1 MTCKENKL
9 MIYFLVDCS
18 NAMSGKLI
26 EKARTWIKYFRDDY
40 SNDPTSLE
48 CTRFSIITF
57 ESLVRQIVPPTK
69 LMNFQVPRLQTNG
82 NSAVLGEALRVLKD
96 CINRD
101 VGYGGWKPIV
111 YLFCKSMPTDKEIFF
126 QELGDIRAFT
136 DEHHIFAYYEEPD
149 DDYCGELAYILDNI
163 TGNLILMDSEIPVVS
178 YYPEKYF
185 DLPWTTQPINSNSPP
200 WPIFT
205 PCKESVYLLID
216 CSSSMSGKPIN
227 IVKKSIET
235 LLSGLKNPYCSCFG
249 KVYLS
254 VITFSSSARQV
265 TPLTGLLTFQTPQ
278 LQIGGSANLEEAFR
292 VLKDCIRLEIIPN
305 TKERKGDW
313 KPYVFLF
320 TTGSSTNQKIFSRKV
335 NEFQTL
341 ADMIAFAM
349 ETFDE
354 INYLEHYLTVNTGLF
369 ELGIGKFHFGDNT
382 EFLDKSDTEVNPLV
396 SSNKNL
402 NSKGE
407 IVLKSNIRKLPI
419 YLLIDCSS
427 SMSGKPIEKV
437 KQGIKDFVSYLK
449 GDPQALETAYF
460 SVITFSSSARQ
471 VTPLTGLLTF
481 RMPQLQIG
489 GSANLEEAFR
499 VLKDCIQL
507 EIIPNTKELRGDWK
521 PHVFLF
527 TTGSSTNQRIFA
539 RKVNEFQTSAD
550 MVAFATET
558 FETSEMITSL
568 ECGALGL
575 NTSGGFIFIIGKFHF
590 GNINE
595 SLDKS
600 DTEVNPLVS
609 SNKNF
614 NGKGEVI
621 MESYV
626 RRLPVYLLLD
636 CSGSMSGEPIEA
648 VRQGINT
655 LLSDLKGDPQ
665 ALETAYLSVIT
676 FDSTAQQVVPL
687 TELMSFNP
695 PELHAS
701 GLTSMGGALRVLKD
715 CVQRELLPNTEE
727 HKGDWK
733 PLVFLLT
740 DGNPT
745 DGEVLRSE
753 LQDMSSLHAANIIAC
768 AAGPCANTTVLKQ
781 ITPNVLMMNS
791 TSAGDMAKFFAWVS
805 SSIGISSKSVSE
817 KPGEAFTLPPPPQGF
832 TVVP

>member
-9 MIYFLVDCS
+9 LIYFLVECS
-18 NAMSGKLI
+18 NAMSGKLLERAI
-26 EKARTWIKYFRDDY
+26 AWIKYFRDDY

-48 CTRFSIITF
+48 CMRFSIITF
-57 ESLVRQIVPPTK
+57 DSLARQVVPPTK
-69 LMNFQVPRLQTNG
+69 LMDFRVPRLQTNG
-82 NSAVLGEALRVLKD
+82 NSAILGEALRVLKD

-101 VGYGGWKPIV
+101 IGYGGWKPIV
-111 YLFCKSMPTDKEIFF
+111 YLFCKSMPTDKEIFL

-136 DEHHIFAYYEEPD
+136 DEHYTFAYYEEPD
-149 DDYCGELAYILDNI
+149 NDYCGELAYILNNI
-163 TGNLILMDSEIPVVS
+163 TGNLILIDSEIPVVP

-200 WPIFT
+200 WSIFT
-205 PCKESVYLLID
+205 PRKEREPIYLLID
-216 CSSSMSGKPIN
+216 CSNSMSGKPIN
-227 IVKKSIET
+227 TVKKSIKT
-235 LLSGLKNPYCSCFG
+235 LLSGLKNPYCCLMG
-249 KVYLS
+249 NVYLS

-265 TPLTGLLTFQTPQ
+265 TPLTGLMTFRMPQ
-278 LQIGGSANLEEAFR
+278 LQIGGSANLEGAFR
-292 VLKDCIRLEIIPN
+292 VLKDCIQRD
-305 TKERKGDW
+305 ERADNL
-313 KPYVFLF
+313 KPFVFLF
-320 TTGSSTNQKIFSRKV
+320 TTGSPINQKIFARKV
-335 NEFQTL
+335 NEFQTS
-341 ADMIAFAM
+341 ANMIAFAM
-349 ETFDE
+349 ETFNE
-354 INYLEHYLTVNTGLF
+354 INYLEHYVTVNTGLF
-369 ELGIGKFHFGDNT
+369 ELGIGKFDFGNIN
-382 EFLDKSDTEVNPLV
+382 ESLDKSDTEVNSLV

-407 IVLKSNIRKLPI
+407 IVLESNIRKLPI

-427 SMSGKPIEKV
+427 SMSGKPIEIV
-437 KQGIKDFVSYLK
+437 KQGIQDFVSNLK
-449 GDPQALETAYF
+449 DDPQALETAYL

-507 EIIPNTKELRGDWK
+507 EIIPNTKELRGDWN
-521 PHVFLF
+521 PYVFLF

-539 RKVNEFQTSAD
+539 RKVNEFQTSAA
-550 MVAFATET
+550 MAAFATET
-558 FETSEMITSL
+558 FDTSEMITSL
-568 ECGALGL
+568 AYGALGL

-600 DTEVNPLVS
+600 NTEVNTLVS
-609 SNKNF
+609 SNKNL

-648 VRQGINT
+648 VRQGIDS

-676 FDSTAQQVVPL
+676 FSSSAQQVVPL

-701 GLTSMGGALRVLKD
+701 GLTSLGGALRVLKD
-715 CVQRELLPNTEE
+715 CIQRELLPNTKE

-740 DGNPT
+740 DGVPT
-745 DGEVLRSE
+745 DGEVLHRE
-753 LQDMSSLHAANIIAC
+753 LQDLSSLHAANVIAC
-768 AAGPCANTTVLKQ
+768 AAGPDADTTVLKQ
-781 ITPNVLMMNS
+781 ITNNVLIMNNV
-791 TSAGDMAKFFAWVS
+791 SAGDMASFFAWVS
-805 SSIGISSKSVSE
+805 SSIGISSKSVTES
-817 KPGEAFTLPPPPQGF
+817 PGEAFTLPPPPQGF

>member
-9 MIYFLVDCS
+9 LIYFLVDCS

-26 EKARTWIKYFRDDY
+26 EKARAWIKYFRDDY

-57 ESLVRQIVPPTK
+57 ESLVRQIVPPIK

-185 DLPWTTQPINSNSPP
+185 DLPWTTQPMNSNSPP
-200 WPIFT
+200 WSIFT
-205 PCKESVYLLID
+205 PRKELKPIYLLID
-216 CSSSMSGKPIN
+216 CSSSMSYKPIET
-227 IVKKSIET
+227 VKQGIQDFVSNLKSSPYTIRT
-235 LLSGLKNPYCSCFG
+235 VSLSI
-249 KVYLS
+249 
-254 VITFSSSARQV
+254 ITFSSSARQV
-265 TPLTGLLTFQTPQ
+265 TPLTELLTFQMPQ
-278 LQIGGSANLEEAFR
+278 LQIGGSANLNEAFR
-292 VLKDCIRLEIIPN
+292 VLKDCIQRD
-305 TKERKGDW
+305 ERADNR

-320 TTGSSTNQKIFSRKV
+320 TTGSSTNQRIFARKV

-341 ADMIAFAM
+341 ANMVAFAT
-349 ETFDE
+349 ETFETSDR
-354 INYLEHYLTVNTGLF
+354 ISYLEYRALDLDTIGVFGSY
-369 ELGIGKFHFGDNT
+369 IGKFYFGDNT
-382 EFLDKSDTEVNPLV
+382 KFLDKSDTEVNPLV

-407 IVLKSNIRKLPI
+407 V
-419 YLLIDCSS
+419 C
-427 SMSGKPIEKV
+427 
-437 KQGIKDFVSYLK
+437 
-449 GDPQALETAYF
+449 
-460 SVITFSSSARQ
+460 
-471 VTPLTGLLTF
+471 
-481 RMPQLQIG
+481 
-489 GSANLEEAFR
+489 
-499 VLKDCIQL
+499 
-507 EIIPNTKELRGDWK
+507 
-521 PHVFLF
+521 
-527 TTGSSTNQRIFA
+527 
-539 RKVNEFQTSAD
+539 
-550 MVAFATET
+550 
-558 FETSEMITSL
+558 
-568 ECGALGL
+568 
-575 NTSGGFIFIIGKFHF
+575 
-590 GNINE
+590 
-595 SLDKS
+595 
-600 DTEVNPLVS
+600 
-609 SNKNF
+609 
-614 NGKGEVI
+614 

-655 LLSDLKGDPQ
+655 LLSDLKSDPQ

-676 FDSTAQQVVPL
+676 FDSNAQQVVPL
-687 TELMSFNP
+687 TELMSFNT

-768 AAGPCANTTVLKQ
+768 AAGPYADTIVLKQ

-791 TSAGDMAKFFAWVS
+791 TSAGDMASFFAWVS